1 MTIARILVVDDDATF
16 RLTTAALLQADGH
29 EVETAADGQQAVE
42 ALRARRF
49 DLLLVDLRMPGI
61 DGIALVEALR
71 LWGFGIPILMISGYG
86 TVDAAVR
93 ALHLGADDFLLKPV
107 EPEVLS
113 ARVTDLLERRPQP
126 AEASTTAVGIIGH
139 SAPMRELLERMRRV
153 AVTDTTVLITGETG
167 TGKELVARGVHA
179 MSLRSNKPFLA
190 VNCSALAEG
199 LLESELFGHIRGA
212 FTGAVRDRAGVF
224 EAADGG
230 TLFLDEIG
238 TTSPALQSRLLRA
251 VQEKEIT
258 RVGATNTTRVNAR
271 VIAAT
276 NLELRG
282 RVAEGKFREDLY
294 YRLAVYPL
302 NVPPLRD
309 RATDIPLL
317 VEHAL
322 GQLRGRIGGASLSC
336 SPLAMRLL
344 RQYTWPGNV
353 RQLMAALESAAISA
367 GGNDRIE
374 AQHLPEDVRDAQDG
388 GFQGGRYRASE
399 PADDERA
406 AIEAA
411 LEHTGGVISRAA
423 ELLGMGRTTLW
434 RKMRAYGINQSID
447 DVAWPLDSPDQDL
460 GESRPL
466 PQSVTPD

>member
-1 MTIARILVVDDDATF
+1 MTDARILVVDDDPTF
-16 RLTTAALLQADGH
+16 RMTTAALLEAEGYSVD
-29 EVETAADGQQAVE
+29 TASDGQQAVE
-42 ALRARRF
+42 RLKDRPF

-71 LWGFGIPILMISGYG
+71 LWGHGVPILMISGFG
-86 TVDAAVR
+86 TVDSAVR
-93 ALHLGADDFLLKPV
+93 ALQTGVDDFLLKPV
-107 EPEVLS
+107 EPDVLS
-113 ARVTDLLERRPQP
+113 SRVADLLERRPQQATIEP
-126 AEASTTAVGIIGH
+126 TAAGIVGR
-139 SAPMRELLERMRRV
+139 SAPMRALLERMKRV

-179 MSLRSNKPFLA
+179 LSPRARKPFVA

-199 LLESELFGHIRGA
+199 LLESELFGHVRGA
-212 FTGAVRDRAGVF
+212 FTSAARDRAGVF

-238 TTSPALQSRLLRA
+238 TTTPALQSRLLRA
-251 VQEKEIT
+251 LQEREIT
-258 RVGATNTTRVNAR
+258 RVGSSTPIRVDVR

-276 NLELRG
+276 NVDLKSL
-282 RVAEGKFREDLY
+282 VSEGKFREDLY

-302 NVPPLRD
+302 MVPPLRE

-322 GQLRGRIGGASLSC
+322 AQLRTRIPTAATLTV

-344 RQYTWPGNV
+344 RQYSWPGNV
-353 RQLMAALESAAISA
+353 RQLLAALESAAISA
-367 GGNDRIE
+367 GEGGRIE
-374 AQHLPEDVRDAQDG
+374 AQHLPDEVREAQEG
-388 GFQGGRYRASE
+388 TPQGPRYKASSG
-399 PADDERA
+399 ADDERA

-411 LEHTGGVISRAA
+411 LAHTGGILSRAA

-434 RKMRAYGINQSID
+434 RKMRAYGITAPAPED
-447 DVAWPLDSPDQDL
+447 A
-460 GESRPL
+460 
-466 PQSVTPD
+466 